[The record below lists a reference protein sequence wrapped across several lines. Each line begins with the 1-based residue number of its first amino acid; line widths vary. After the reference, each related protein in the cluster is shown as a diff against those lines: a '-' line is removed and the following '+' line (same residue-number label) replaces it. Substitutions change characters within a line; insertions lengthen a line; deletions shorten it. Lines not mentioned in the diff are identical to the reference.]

1 MNRFT
6 NISLNTIGFPKY
18 QIFIDADRGKIFQVI
33 SNLVVNAIKYGKSS
47 GSVSIDINRMS
58 EECLLIEVIDDGLGI
73 SEDDL
78 SRIFERFYRIDSG
91 RSREL
96 GGTGLGLSIVKNA
109 IQLHKGKISAR
120 NKPDGG
126 IEFLFTLSKK

>member
-1 MNRFT
+1 M
-6 NISLNTIGFPKY
+6 SLNTIGFPKY

-78 SRIFERFYRIDSG
+78 SRIFERFYRVDKSG
-91 RSREL
+91 GRKL
-96 GGTGLGLSIVKNA
+96 GGSGLGLSIVKHIVEAHDQTLNVKS
-109 IQLHKGKISAR
+109 ILGKGST
-120 NKPDGG
+120 
-126 IEFLFTLSKK
+126 FSFTLKLS